1 MVPPD
6 VMKRAAEMG
15 IDIVA
20 ICDHNSCENAAPFME
35 AGRKGNVVVFPGMEV
50 CTKEE
55 AHILGLF
62 GNLEAAMSLQDLV
75 YAHLEGVND
84 EDSFGIQAVV
94 DEKGDAIGINERLLI
109 GATDL
114 SIENV
119 VDAIHSYDG
128 VAIAS
133 HIDRESFSII
143 GQLGFIPDHLRLD
156 ALELSSCMKE
166 NEPTLLR
173 KEYARFPFVRSSDAH
188 RPDEIGQCLTTFIM
202 EAPTFGEFRKALAGE
217 KGRGIADA

>member
-15 IDIVA
+15 IDIMA
-20 ICDHNSCENAAPFME
+20 ICDHNSCENAAPFIA

-62 GNLEAAMSLQDLV
+62 DSLDAAMHLQDLV

-84 EDSFGIQAVV
+84 EETFGIQAIV
-94 DEKGDAIGINERLLI
+94 DEKGDPIDINERLLI

-114 SIENV
+114 SIEDV
-119 VDAIHSYDG
+119 VDAIHSCEG

-143 GQLGFIPDHLRLD
+143 GQLGFIPDHLTLD
-156 ALELSSCMKE
+156 ALELSNRMKE
-166 NEPTLLR
+166 KEITLWQR
-173 KEYARFPFVRSSDAH
+173 EYARFPFVRGSDAH
-188 RPDEIGQCLTTFIM
+188 CLDEVGQCLTTLIM
-202 EAPTFGEFRKALAGE
+202 NAPTFEEFRKALAGNE
-217 KGRGIADA
+217 GRGIADA